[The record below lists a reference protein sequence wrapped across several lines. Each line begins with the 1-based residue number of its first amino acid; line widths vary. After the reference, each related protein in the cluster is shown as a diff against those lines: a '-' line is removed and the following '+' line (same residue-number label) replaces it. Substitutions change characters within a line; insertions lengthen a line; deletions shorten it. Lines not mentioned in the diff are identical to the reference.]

1 VLLSGK
7 KMIVTGGAGVLGRAV
22 GEVAKSKGAE
32 VVLLDVVDDFTS
44 DIGATYKVNLTDPG
58 AVAECF
64 ADIGRF
70 DALANIAGGF
80 DMGPTVYET
89 EDALWDAMFGI
100 NVDTL
105 RTVLRV
111 VVPIL
116 IAQERG
122 SIVNVGALGAL
133 RGVGNM
139 GAYTAAK
146 STVMRLT
153 EALSDEVKTRGINVN
168 AVLPSLI
175 DTPRNRADMP
185 DADFSTWVD
194 PKDLASVVCFLA
206 SDAARAVHGALVPV
220 SGLA

>member
-1 VLLSGK
+1 MV
-7 KMIVTGGAGVLGRAV
+7 VTGGAGILGHAV
-22 GEVAKSKGAE
+22 AEMAKAKGAE
-32 VVLLDVVDDFTS
+32 VVLLDVVEDFTS
-44 DIGATYKVNLTDPG
+44 DLGDAYSVDLVDADAVANCFQNIGA
-58 AVAECF
+58 
-64 ADIGRF
+64 F

-80 DMGPTVYET
+80 DMGPTVYQT
-89 EDALWDAMFGI
+89 EDTFWDAMFRI

-111 VVPIL
+111 AVPIL
-116 IAQERG
+116 IANGRG

-153 EALSDEVKTRGINVN
+153 EALSDEVKPQSVNVN

-185 DADFSTWVD
+185 DADFSAWVD

-220 SGLA
+220 SGLV